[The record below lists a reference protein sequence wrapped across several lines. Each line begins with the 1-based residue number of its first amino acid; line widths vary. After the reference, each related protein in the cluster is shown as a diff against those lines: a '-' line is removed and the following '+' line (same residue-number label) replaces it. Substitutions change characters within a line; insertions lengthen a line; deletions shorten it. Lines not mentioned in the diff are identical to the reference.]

1 MARQKSGPRAK
12 LEYALVAGLA
22 GLLRALPLERAVRLG
37 AFLGGRIAAID
48 RFNRPVAMRNLEI
61 AFPESSHAQ
70 RLAVLRDSY
79 RNWGRMAAEW
89 THLHELNRGNI
100 ERYVAYDG
108 LENMLEAERSSQG
121 RGALVVT
128 AHFGNFELMAAAHA
142 MYGYRVAVVHRPLR
156 NPRIDVLVSG
166 TRAHFGNL
174 NVDRRFAARTVLRL
188 LRDNWMVVIPLDLDV
203 RRGLFVDF
211 FSIKA
216 CTSTGLARLA
226 IASGATVL
234 PAFMV
239 REGSTLRHR
248 ITILP
253 QLETE
258 RCADRQE
265 SIREVTQLATAA
277 IETMV
282 RRHPDH
288 WHWIHR
294 RWKTRPPG
302 ERRFY

>member
-1 MARQKSGPRAK
+1 MARQKSGPRAEF
-12 LEYALVAGLA
+12 EYALVAGLA

-61 AFPESSHAQ
+61 AFPESSPAR
-70 RLAVLRDSY
+70 RLAVLRGSY

-89 THLHELNRGNI
+89 THLHEINRGNI

-108 LENMLEAERSSQG
+108 FENMLEAERSSHG
-121 RGALVVT
+121 RGTLVVT

-142 MYGYRVAVVHRPLR
+142 IYGHRVAVVHRPLR

-188 LRDNWMVVIPLDLDV
+188 LRDNWMVVVPLDLDV

-226 IASGATVL
+226 MASGAPVL

-253 QLETE
+253 QLEAE
-258 RCADRQE
+258 RCAGRQE
-265 SIREVTQLATAA
+265 SIHEITQHATAA

-294 RWKTRPPG
+294 RWKTRPLG
-302 ERRFY
+302 EKRFY